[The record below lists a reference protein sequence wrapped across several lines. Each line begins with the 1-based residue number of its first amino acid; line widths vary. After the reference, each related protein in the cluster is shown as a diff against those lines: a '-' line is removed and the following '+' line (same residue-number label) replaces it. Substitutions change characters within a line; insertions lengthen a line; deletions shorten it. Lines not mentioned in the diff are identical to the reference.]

1 MRVAQEHREKQSRA
15 GRTSGW
21 WRTRTG
27 AIALAFAVVL
37 LGSLP
42 LSAGGTAAQKQDK
55 KNKSQEPQTT
65 GIVSPVPAPDEQ
77 AIDTLVSQMLGAWQ
91 VGDVDMM
98 HKYYA
103 DDVTTISGSWEAPL
117 LGWDNFVRA
126 YQAQRARTQ
135 NSRLERTNSYTKVS
149 GETAW
154 CTYQWQY
161 SGQVDGA
168 FASAWGHTTL
178 VLEKR
183 SGSWLIVLN
192 HTSVVVPEQAS
203 PTTAAPAGP
212 RGTPTPG
219 QLPSGPGA

>member
-1 MRVAQEHREKQSRA
+1 MRSAQEHREKQCRE

-21 WRTRTG
+21 WQPRVAT
-27 AIALAFAVVL
+27 IALAFAVVL
-37 LGSLP
+37 FGSLP
-42 LSAGGTAAQKQDK
+42 LLAGGGAAQKQDK
-55 KNKSQEPQTT
+55 KNKNQEPETT
-65 GIVSPVPAPDEQ
+65 GIVSPVPAPDVQ

-103 DDVTTISGSWEAPL
+103 DDVTTISGNWDPPL
-117 LGWDNFVRA
+117 LGWDNYARA
-126 YQAQRARTQ
+126 YQSQRARTQ
-135 NSRLERTNSYTKVS
+135 GNRLERTNSYTKVS
-149 GETAW
+149 GDTAW

-168 FASAWGHTTL
+168 FATAFGHTTL

-183 SGSWLIVLN
+183 AGNWLIVLN
-192 HTSVVVPEQAS
+192 HTSVVAPAEAS
-203 PTTAAPAGP
+203 PATAAPAGP
-212 RGTPTPG
+212 RGSPTPG